1 MSNIQDS
8 NDVISITEKV
18 NTLWKTYNNLIN
30 TKPSG
35 TSFSET
41 LPFENFVIQ
50 NELLNKNIPINFAL
64 SNDISL
70 DILDDSNNIQ
80 TTINISSSNFS
91 FLTIENLDTIFNS
104 NNINEGLKCN
114 FGVLGY
120 PYLEYYYKKECYPT
134 ILNGGNSNNQIYT
147 WFIPDPSNG
156 NIAFSTTK
164 NLLKNTIPNKFDPY
178 NNTYQYRLYYKNSN
192 NNFQKINFASYP
204 DFAYLDNKSGFLYF
218 YGGNRNGND
227 VILSKFRAQSVSDS
241 NKSPPYLSYIK
252 YNGNTGFENIIMS
265 GLINIDGS
273 LNINNDLSFIDI
285 SENLYNV
292 LNTKQIKE
300 YINSLNISGGS
311 SGSGSTLNQILK
323 SNNDASFNNVDIS
336 GVLKGTSGIYNNN
349 QLALGS
355 HIIPISNADYD
366 LGNAEYKIRHLFLS
380 DNSIWIGD
388 KHKID
393 ISNNS
398 IYLKK
403 RNNNIPQA
411 LLDVPGYNESELL
424 TLSKNRDPNINN
436 INELLLQD
444 YINYALTLDSTLDI
458 QNIYNQNPNNW
469 ENNIDLIDK
478 LDSNILLLN
487 NDASFNNVD
496 ISGVLRI
503 NEQLVASK
511 QYIDTSF
518 TQISLFNDLSSNFSI
533 LDAQVQTICGA
544 NFALKIN
551 EISGDVLLI
560 ESDVLSISGRIDN
573 IKTIVNNLD
582 VSYLTDSAF
591 ELSYNDLSN
600 NYATN
605 SLFNELSS
613 NFSILENSFVS
624 LDLSNILNIIDSSL
638 TNLQTNIENI
648 NNINNNISNKYS
660 FDISN
665 INNIEL
671 LNTNSIVNIV
681 NSNGNK
687 YVFNGSNNYDASKNY
702 GLRIGSYVLKNVSQ
716 EHPIALL
723 NNDVSN
729 LITYNGSRNIIDIV
743 VSGGNFADPYYTFNP
758 DINDSNF
765 NFIPGYTYR
774 FSGNSISGSHP
785 FYISD
790 VGRNVESTELTF
802 SGNGLHNNG
811 IIGTQS
817 FEMTIPYNFSKSLI
831 TYYCTSHSSMV
842 KTKSIVS
849 SLVNNNFYNFYYGDV
864 SINVIGDFGN
874 LSVYC
879 LNHGF
884 MGGENLLQY
893 LSNYY
898 TTTTNV
904 MQDLSSLFFNT
915 ITPSKNNSNILVTL
929 NTTLYCSYA
938 LEERISVQLWRDLS
952 MLTQSNNLGSLIAT
966 GGLTIPYN
974 LSYLDSPNNNNLAKY
989 YLKYKLE
996 NNNSLQEMG
1005 LINIQTSQNNGS
1017 SNFLLREI

>member
-336 GVLKGTSGIYNNN
+336 GVL
-349 QLALGS
+349 
-355 HIIPISNADYD
+355 
-366 LGNAEYKIRHLFLS
+366 
-380 DNSIWIGD
+380 
-388 KHKID
+388 
-393 ISNNS
+393 
-398 IYLKK
+398 
-403 RNNNIPQA
+403 
-411 LLDVPGYNESELL
+411 
-424 TLSKNRDPNINN
+424 
-436 INELLLQD
+436 
-444 YINYALTLDSTLDI
+444 
-458 QNIYNQNPNNW
+458 
-469 ENNIDLIDK
+469 
-478 LDSNILLLN
+478 
-487 NDASFNNVD
+487 
-496 ISGVLRI
+496 RI

-811 IIGTQS
+811 ITGNQS

>member
-80 TTINISSSNFS
+80 STINISSSNFS

-156 NIAFSTTK
+156 NISFSTTK

-192 NNFQKINFASYP
+192 NNFQKINFASFP

-218 YGGNRNGND
+218 YGGTRTGND
-227 VILSKFRAQSVSDS
+227 IILSKFRAQSVTDS

-252 YNGNTGFENIIMS
+252 YNGNTGFENLIMN

-285 SENLYNV
+285 SNNLYNV
-292 LNTKQIKE
+292 LNTKQITE

-311 SGSGSTLNQILK
+311 GGSGLTLDQILK
-323 SNNDASFNNVDIS
+323 SNNDASLNSLDIS
-336 GVLKGTSGIYNNN
+336 GILKGTSGTYSNN

-393 ISNNS
+393 ISNNN

-403 RNNNIPQA
+403 RNNNVPQA
-411 LLDVPGYNESELL
+411 LQNSPNYSESELL
-424 TLSKNRDPNINN
+424 TNAKTRDPSINN
-436 INELLLQD
+436 INDLLLED
-444 YINYALTLDSTLDI
+444 YINYGLNLDPPLDI
-458 QNIYNQNPNNW
+458 QTIYDQNASNW
-469 ENNIDLIDK
+469 ENNIDLVGK
-478 LDSNILLLN
+478 LDSNILILN
-487 NDASFNNVD
+487 KDASFNNVD
-496 ISGVLRI
+496 ISGFLRI
-503 NEQLVASK
+503 NEQVVASK
-511 QYIDTSF
+511 QYIDNSF
-518 TQISLFNDLSSNFSI
+518 TQISSFNELSSNFYDLSSNFSI
-533 LDAQVQTICGA
+533 LDAQVQNICGA

-600 NYATN
+600 IYITN

-613 NFSILENSFVS
+613 NFSILESSFIN
-624 LDLSNILNIIDSSL
+624 LDLSNSLDLIDSSL
-638 TNLQTNIENI
+638 TNLQNNIENI
-648 NNINNNISNKYS
+648 NANISNKFS
-660 FDISN
+660 FD
-665 INNIEL
+665 NIEL
-671 LNTNSIVNIV
+671 LNTNSVVNIV
-681 NSNGNK
+681 NSK
-687 YVFNGSNNYDASKNY
+687 YVFNGSNTYDASKNY
-702 GLRIGSYVLKNVSQ
+702 GLRIGSYVLKDVSSS
-716 EHPIALL
+716 HPIALL

-729 LITYNGSRNIIDIV
+729 LITYNVIDNSPIIIK
-743 VSGGNFADPYYTFNP
+743 VSGGEDSSPYYNF
-758 DINDSNF
+758 NDSND
-765 NFIPGYTYR
+765 
-774 FSGNSISGSHP
+774 NSININDFKFMRNRSYQFTANGISSSHPLKIYVNNSFTNVISGS
-785 FYISD
+785 
-790 VGRNVESTELTF
+790 
-802 SGNGLHNNG
+802 SGNINFTINSNHSLVDGDFYYICNIHPTMNNNLSILNNNVNG
-811 IIGTQS
+811 IN
-817 FEMTIPYNFSKSLI
+817 YD
-831 TYYCTSHSSMV
+831 
-842 KTKSIVS
+842 
-849 SLVNNNFYNFYYGDV
+849 FYYGDI
-864 SINVIGDFGN
+864 SINVLGDFGN
-874 LSVYC
+874 VSVYC
-879 LNHGF
+879 FYHGY
-884 MGGENLLQY
+884 MGGQNLLVY

-898 TTTTNV
+898 TTTTDV
-904 MQDLSSLFFNT
+904 IQDLSSLFFNT
-915 ITPSKNNSNILVTL
+915 ITPTKNTSNILI
-929 NTTLYCSYA
+929 NINANLYCSYA

-952 MLTQSNNLGSLIAT
+952 MLNQSNNLGSVIAT

-974 LSYLDSPNNNNLAKY
+974 LNYLDTPNNNSLTKY
-989 YLKYKLE
+989 YLKYILE

-1005 LINIQTSQNNGS
+1005 LINIQNN
-1017 SNFLLREI
+1017 SNYGNSNIILREI

>member
-252 YNGNTGFENIIMS
+252 YNGNTGFENIIMN

-323 SNNDASFNNVDIS
+323 S
-336 GVLKGTSGIYNNN
+336 
-349 QLALGS
+349 
-355 HIIPISNADYD
+355 
-366 LGNAEYKIRHLFLS
+366 
-380 DNSIWIGD
+380 
-388 KHKID
+388 
-393 ISNNS
+393 
-398 IYLKK
+398 
-403 RNNNIPQA
+403 
-411 LLDVPGYNESELL
+411 
-424 TLSKNRDPNINN
+424 
-436 INELLLQD
+436 
-444 YINYALTLDSTLDI
+444 
-458 QNIYNQNPNNW
+458 
-469 ENNIDLIDK
+469 
-478 LDSNILLLN
+478 N

-811 IIGTQS
+811 ITGTQS

>member
-80 TTINISSSNFS
+80 STINISSSNFS

-323 SNNDASFNNVDIS
+323 S
-336 GVLKGTSGIYNNN
+336 
-349 QLALGS
+349 
-355 HIIPISNADYD
+355 
-366 LGNAEYKIRHLFLS
+366 
-380 DNSIWIGD
+380 
-388 KHKID
+388 
-393 ISNNS
+393 
-398 IYLKK
+398 
-403 RNNNIPQA
+403 
-411 LLDVPGYNESELL
+411 
-424 TLSKNRDPNINN
+424 
-436 INELLLQD
+436 
-444 YINYALTLDSTLDI
+444 
-458 QNIYNQNPNNW
+458 
-469 ENNIDLIDK
+469 
-478 LDSNILLLN
+478 N

-811 IIGTQS
+811 ITGTQS

>member
-336 GVLKGTSGIYNNN
+336 GVL
-349 QLALGS
+349 
-355 HIIPISNADYD
+355 
-366 LGNAEYKIRHLFLS
+366 
-380 DNSIWIGD
+380 
-388 KHKID
+388 
-393 ISNNS
+393 
-398 IYLKK
+398 
-403 RNNNIPQA
+403 
-411 LLDVPGYNESELL
+411 
-424 TLSKNRDPNINN
+424 
-436 INELLLQD
+436 
-444 YINYALTLDSTLDI
+444 
-458 QNIYNQNPNNW
+458 
-469 ENNIDLIDK
+469 
-478 LDSNILLLN
+478 
-487 NDASFNNVD
+487 
-496 ISGVLRI
+496 RI

-811 IIGTQS
+811 ITGTQS